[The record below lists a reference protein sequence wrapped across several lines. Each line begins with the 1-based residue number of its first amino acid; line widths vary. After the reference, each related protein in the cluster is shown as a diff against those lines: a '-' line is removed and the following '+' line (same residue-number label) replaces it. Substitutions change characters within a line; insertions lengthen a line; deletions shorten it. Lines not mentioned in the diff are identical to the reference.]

1 MHSASNLG
9 ITEKIKIIKQLDKNS
24 FTTSIKIL
32 LLEVLFPRFCF
43 GCNKEGEYLCE
54 DCMSVLEI
62 LTYQFCPVC
71 GKRTLDGRTCG
82 NCRRKTAL
90 KGLYFA
96 VPYGRPLV
104 KKIINR
110 CKYQTFAKELTSPLA
125 FLIISHFLSLDKK
138 IVFSEFKMAAIPLH
152 QKRLKWRGFNQAEEI
167 AKKLSFFFEV
177 PVLNNALI
185 RIKYTTP
192 QVKMENNLQRK
203 ENIKGAFVC
212 PYPEIIKNQ
221 KIFLVDDVFTTG
233 ATMEEAA
240 KTLKQA
246 GAKEVWGV
254 VTARG

>member
-1 MHSASNLG
+1 
-9 ITEKIKIIKQLDKNS
+9 
-24 FTTSIKIL
+24 
-32 LLEVLFPRFCF
+32 
-43 GCNKEGEYLCE
+43 
-54 DCMSVLEI
+54 
-62 LTYQFCPVC
+62 
-71 GKRTLDGRTCG
+71 
-82 NCRRKTAL
+82 
-90 KGLYFA
+90 
-96 VPYGRPLV
+96 
-104 KKIINR
+104 
-110 CKYQTFAKELTSPLA
+110 
-125 FLIISHFLSLDKK
+125 
-138 IVFSEFKMAAIPLH
+138 MAAIPLH